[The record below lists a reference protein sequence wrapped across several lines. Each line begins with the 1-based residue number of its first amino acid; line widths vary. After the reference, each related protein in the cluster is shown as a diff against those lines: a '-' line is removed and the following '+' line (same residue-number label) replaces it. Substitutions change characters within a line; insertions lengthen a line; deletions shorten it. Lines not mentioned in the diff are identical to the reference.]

1 MRNYSALSPEWKN
14 KVVLKSIEYLTG
26 HKAVKWHT
34 EANRYAY
41 KIESDLQYYFTQPG
55 SGKVNGWRVVLQS
68 DIDFVLKN
76 HIGSILTQL
85 DYKF

>member
-41 KIESDLQYYFTQPG
+41 KIES
-55 SGKVNGWRVVLQS
+55 GKVNGWRVVLQS
-68 DIDFVLKN
+68 DVDFVLKN

>member
-1 MRNYSALSPEWKN
+1 MGNLENLSREWRN

-26 HKAVKWHT
+26 HKAVTWHT

-41 KIESDLQYYFTQPG
+41 KIQNDLGWYFGKPG
-55 SGKVNGWRVVLQS
+55 SATTNGWRVVLQS
-68 DIDFVLKN
+68 DVDFVINAHL
-76 HIGSILTQL
+76 GSILTQL